1 MLCLQERQGNEQ
13 GEKVQGARWIH
24 DVSSQEIHTERRG
37 ALQLPQELKWHIAL
51 LYGPGTDDPKEPETV
66 PVSLLRPSPGL
77 GETAKIRRR
86 DAEKF
91 ISMC

>member
-1 MLCLQERQGNEQ
+1 MLCLQEGQGYEQ
-13 GEKVQGARWIH
+13 GEKVQGTGRLH

-51 LYGPGTDDPKEPETV
+51 LYGPGTDDPKEPQTV

-77 GETAKIRRR
+77 GEAAKIRRR
-86 DAEKF
+86 NAEKF